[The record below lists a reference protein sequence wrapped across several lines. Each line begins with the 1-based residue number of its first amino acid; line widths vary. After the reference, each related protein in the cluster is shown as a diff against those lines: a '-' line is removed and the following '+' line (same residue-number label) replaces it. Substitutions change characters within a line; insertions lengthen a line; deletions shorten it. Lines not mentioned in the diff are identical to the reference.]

1 LIKTWAGKDSSTP
14 AKTERGPIEPFND
27 RLALRHEISKR
38 KREQWRR
45 DQRVRPEDDWYP
57 QEVGERL
64 LSYAKEYRK
73 DHPNAT
79 LSEVADA
86 LEAYD
91 NVFDKSLRGANSSE
105 QGKV

>member
-1 LIKTWAGKDSSTP
+1 MIKNWAGKDSSTP

-27 RLALRHEISKR
+27 RLALRRAISKR
-38 KREQWRR
+38 KKEQWRR

-64 LSYAKEYRK
+64 LNYAKEYRK
-73 DHPNAT
+73 DHPDAT
-79 LSEVADA
+79 LSQVADQLDFY
-86 LEAYD
+86 LEE
-91 NVFDKSLRGANSSE
+91 VVDKSLRGTSSE